1 MLQKIAFSFD
11 YFAKRLLE
19 FQECFGDNDTS
30 SVQFIHTYIFIYVIF
45 RKLGMK

>member
-11 YFAKRLLE
+11 YFAKRLLK

-30 SVQFIHTYIFIYVIF
+30 SVQFIHTYIIYTLY
-45 RKLGMK
+45 LGN